1 VIVQDIDKGRESLR
15 GRKVM
20 RGGVGE
26 RERDPIEKIASFFKE
41 EMTSCGETETV
52 RERARRVSK

>member
-41 EMTSCGETETV
+41 EMTSGGETETV